1 MKALTTEP
9 AASAVRTIMQSIKP
23 PPDKPCP
30 KCRRWE
36 SARFIEHFG
45 QCERCLKKHKHE
57 ETRRENLAALWQ
69 NSRLPKDAGHL
80 DFSGFDLDRTDP
92 GAVKTCRAWEYGQ
105 QGLYLWGP
113 TGVGKTR
120 LAKCLARREL
130 MEHER
135 RVLFLD
141 LPRLFQ
147 DLKES
152 FSTAS
157 AEPRRLLSAARGV
170 ELLVLDDIGVGHGR
184 DFGESELLPIVSA
197 RLDEGLPTIYT
208 SNLSWSRKNMVPG
221 FATLE
226 DRLGARVAQRVI
238 HSARAVWITG
248 QSNWLAR

>member
-9 AASAVRTIMQSIKP
+9 SAKAIRIMMEAIKP
-23 PPDKPCP
+23 PPDLPCP

-36 SARFIEHFG
+36 SARFIEYFG

-57 ETRRENLAALWQ
+57 EARRENLATLWQ
-69 NSRLPKDAGHL
+69 TSRLPSQAGSL
-80 DFSGFDLDRTDP
+80 DFDSFDLDRTDA
-92 GAVKTCRAWEYGQ
+92 GAIQACRDWEYGP

-130 MEHER
+130 MEFER

-152 FSTAS
+152 FRIAST
-157 AEPRRLLSAARGV
+157 EPRRLLSAARAV
-170 ELLVLDDIGVGHGR
+170 PLLVLDDIGVGHGR
-184 DFGESELLPIVSA
+184 DFGESEILPIVSA

-221 FATLE
+221 FETLE
-226 DRLGARVAQRVI
+226 DRLGPRVAQRVI
-238 HSARAVWITG
+238 HSARAVWVTG
-248 QSNWLAR
+248 QSNWVSR